1 MWMEKGMYMDN
12 PSPQGGSSCC
22 TQPGELL
29 LRMRTGA
36 LGLCCDLKREEGRP
50 REAEALCPRKG
61 LESHILQRKITVTL
75 HPPHMELSH
84 S

>member
-1 MWMEKGMYMDN
+1 MYRDN
-12 PSPQGGSSCC
+12 LSLRGGSACC

-29 LRMRTGA
+29 LRMRTEA

-61 LESHILQRKITVTL
+61 LESPFLLQRKITVTL
-75 HPPHMELSH
+75 HPSHMELSH